1 MVITQA
7 PFRMSFFGGG
17 TDFPAFYQEHG
28 GKVISTSIDKYCYVN
43 VRHLPPFFDYTN
55 EISYSQ
61 RERVNSV
68 EEIQHPAIREAMKFL
83 DMRELT
89 LTYDADLP
97 ARSGLGTSS
106 SFAVAMLMGF
116 YALKGKYVD
125 KKRLAEEAIYL
136 ERILCKESGGV
147 QDQIAAS
154 YGGLNKIT
162 FSKEGFEINPVVI
175 SNERKDRLN
184 DNLMLFFTGFSR
196 FSFTVQQ
203 EHEKAI
209 HSKEQQ
215 LLEMLSLVDQA
226 EEILTSGNLDEFGR
240 MLDYTWRLKR
250 GVNSAVSTSQIDQ
263 AYETAMQAGALGGK
277 LLGAGGGGFLLLYVQ
292 PEKQKAVS
300 QALYKLKEIPFRFET
315 GGARILYYASEF
327 YTVPEEKAVKKDD
340 ETRNR
345 EDITYLLYQKPSSCR
360 N

>member
-1 MVITQA
+1 MVIAQA

-17 TDFPAFYQEHG
+17 TDFPAFYNEYG
-28 GKVISTSIDKYCYVN
+28 GKAISTSIDKYCYVN
-43 VRHLPPFFDYTN
+43 VRHLPPFFEYTS

-68 EEIQHPAIREAMKFL
+68 EEIKHPAIREAMKFL

-106 SFAVAMLMGF
+106 SFAVAMLMSF

-136 ERILCKESGGV
+136 ERELCGESGGI
-147 QDQIAAS
+147 QDQIAAA
-154 YGGLNKIT
+154 YGGLNVIT
-162 FSKEGFEINPVVI
+162 FSSNGFEVNPVVI
-175 SNERKDRLN
+175 SNQRKERLN
-184 DNLMLFFTGFSR
+184 HNLMLFFTGFSR
-196 FSFTVQQ
+196 FSFTIQQ

-209 HSKEQQ
+209 SSKKQQ
-215 LLEMLSLVDQA
+215 LLEMLSLANQA
-226 EEILTSGNLDEFGR
+226 EEILTSGDLDEFGR

-263 AYETAMQAGALGGK
+263 AYETAMRAGALGGK

-292 PEKQKAVS
+292 PERQEQVRKA
-300 QALYKLKEIPFRFET
+300 LHMLKEIPFQFET

-327 YTVPEEKAVKKDD
+327 YPLPEEAEKK
-340 ETRNR
+340 
-345 EDITYLLYQKPSSCR
+345 C
-360 N
+360 

>member
-17 TDFPAFYQEHG
+17 TDFPAFYEEHG
-28 GKVISTSIDKYCYVN
+28 GKVISTSIDKYCYVH
-43 VRHLPPFFDYTN
+43 VRHLPPFFEYNN
-55 EISYSQ
+55 EITYSK
-61 RERVNSV
+61 RERVVSV
-68 EEIQHPAIREAMKFL
+68 DEIEHPAIREAMKFL

-106 SFAVAMLMGF
+106 SFAAAMLLAF
-116 YALKGKYVD
+116 YAIKGKYID

-136 ERILCKESGGV
+136 ERELCGESGGV
-147 QDQIAAS
+147 QDQIAAA

-162 FSKEGFEINPVVI
+162 FSKDGFEVNPIVI
-175 SNERKDRLN
+175 STQRKERLN

-203 EHEKAI
+203 EHEKALKT
-209 HSKEQQ
+209 KEQQ

-226 EEILTSGNLDEFGR
+226 EAILTSGDLDDFGR
-240 MLDYTWRLKR
+240 MLDHTWRLKR
-250 GVNSAVSTSQIDQ
+250 GVNKAVTTDEIDQ
-263 AYETAMQAGALGGK
+263 AYDTAIKAGALGGK

-292 PEKQKAVS
+292 PEKQDLVRKALS
-300 QALYKLKEIPFRFET
+300 TLKEIPFRFET

-327 YTVPEEKAVKKDD
+327 YTLPEEEAAK
-340 ETRNR
+340 
-345 EDITYLLYQKPSSCR
+345 C
-360 N
+360 